1 MSDLSIT
8 TTCSKCSKVF
18 STKSSLNYHKKTSQS
33 CKENNE
39 KHVCNYCSRELA
51 TVNNLQRHELIC
63 PEKQKKEEKENLEN
77 MEKTISYL
85 EQEKKEYEKDLEYK
99 DRQLEYIKKENLKNI
114 EKTNNSLDKERK
126 KYEKELELIK
136 KEYEKDLK
144 YKDMLLEEKNKQIEA
159 QEKQYQK
166 QIETQEKQI
175 QELQDKLQDLAKI
188 AIDKKST
195 SNTTTTNIIHGGDL
209 NLYMNKEEIHETI
222 MSKLT
227 KDSIYTGF
235 NGVAKFVV
243 NYIAKINGKQVYFC
257 VDVSRLIF
265 RFHDDKGNEIKDPKA
280 IKILNMLK
288 PSIEQKLYKIRE
300 EENTECERL
309 KTLSPANQ
317 ERIDK
322 LPMCEF
328 TLDKVSKLIFE
339 VFDMLNNNK
348 MASEMAKLL
357 S

>member
-1 MSDLSIT
+1 MSYT
-8 TTCSKCSKVF
+8 TNQDTICDKCRKSF
-18 STKSSLNYHKKTSQS
+18 STKSSLKYHKKTSKT
-33 CKENNE
+33 CKEISVEE
-39 KHVCNYCSRELA
+39 KYKCDYCSKELSTA
-51 TVNNLQRHELIC
+51 NNLNRHQLTC
-63 PEKQKKEEKENLEN
+63 PEKEKKQIQEKLEG
-77 MEKTISYL
+77 MEKIIKESE
-85 EQEKKEYEKDLEYK
+85 EQ
-99 DRQLEYIKKENLKNI
+99 IKKYQNEIIDKNLI
-114 EKTNNSLDKERK
+114 
-126 KYEKELELIK
+126 I
-136 KEYEKDLK
+136 
-144 YKDMLLEEKNKQIEA
+144 KQIETQEKQYHKQVET

-166 QIETQEKQI
+166 QLETQEKQI

>member
-1 MSDLSIT
+1 MNILKGLFQIIYNHNSVRTYNVKLIFEREEDKQNLFQVFELHKDIWNYLSSYIYK
-8 TTCSKCSKVF
+8 SKIKL
-18 STKSSLNYHKKTSQS
+18 SSRILQEKQYHKQVET
-33 CKENNE
+33 
-39 KHVCNYCSRELA
+39 
-51 TVNNLQRHELIC
+51 
-63 PEKQKKEEKENLEN
+63 
-77 MEKTISYL
+77 
-85 EQEKKEYEKDLEYK
+85 
-99 DRQLEYIKKENLKNI
+99 
-114 EKTNNSLDKERK
+114 
-126 KYEKELELIK
+126 
-136 KEYEKDLK
+136 
-144 YKDMLLEEKNKQIEA
+144 

-166 QIETQEKQI
+166 QLETQEKQI